1 MTEGRKLSRNET
13 HDLGMIIKERAKVL
27 KSHVESEG
35 ARLMADFERQIAAK
49 YEFDQDEVWKAA
61 AEEALK
67 EAQKAQEKIAARC
80 EALGIPRT
88 FAPGLAISWHQ
99 RGENALKERRVE
111 LRAVAKSAV
120 KAMMAEA
127 VVKVER
133 EALDLRTQIVALGLL
148 SPDAQAFL
156 QTLKPVEHV
165 MQVLEFGAIE
175 KKLEA
180 LPQPQRQRLRY
191 DA

>member
-1 MTEGRKLSRNET
+1 MSEGRKLSRNET
-13 HDLGMIIKERAKVL
+13 HDLGMIVKERTKVL
-27 KSHVESEG
+27 KSHIESEG
-35 ARLMADFERQIAAK
+35 ARLLADFERQIAAK
-49 YEFDQDEVWKAA
+49 YEWDQDEVWKAA

-88 FAPGLAISWHQ
+88 FAPGLSISWHQ
-99 RGENALKERRVE
+99 RGENSAKERRTE
-111 LRAVAKSAV
+111 LRSVAKSAV

-127 VVKVER
+127 AVKVER

-148 SPDAQAFL
+148 SPDAQVFL
-156 QTLKPVEHV
+156 QTLRPVEQAMHA
-165 MQVLEFGAIE
+165 LEFGDIE
-175 KKLEA
+175 KRLEA
-180 LPQPQRQRLRY
+180 LPQPQRARLRY